1 MKTDRRKRF
10 VLETLFLVFIRTP
23 SLGSEP
29 SFYDLVFGLLASP
42 TFLEPP
48 GIAGVRSRVG
58 SSL

>member
-1 MKTDRRKRF
+1 MS
-10 VLETLFLVFIRTP
+10 LVFARTP

-29 SFYDLVFGLLASP
+29 SFYDCAFGLLMGP

-48 GIAGVRSRVG
+48 RVAGVRSRVG